1 MKAKHKVYYNLH
13 KHCLSIM
20 FKGKVLE
27 HSSEFFLKDVEF
39 RVSQAGR
46 SRVLREKRKNV
57 HAFVC
62 GIPDDGWGVD
72 QTERRV
78 TYNPYKYNSFVY
90 ADTLEPVYKA
100 KWVGVID
107 RDIFVL
113 N

>member
-20 FKGKVLE
+20 LRGKVLE
-27 HSSEFFLKDVEF
+27 HSSEFFLRDVEF

-46 SRVLREKRKNV
+46 DRVLREKRKNV

-62 GIPDDGWGVD
+62 GTPDDGWPVD
-72 QTERRV
+72 QTERKV
-78 TYNPYKYNSFVY
+78 TYNPYKFNSFVY
-90 ADTLEPVYKA
+90 SDTLEPVYKA